1 MDWLNQAKKLTEKAT
16 RYKYALLILGL
27 GLVLMWFPW
36 ERQVQPEASEPAE
49 IQKQTDPEDRLEE
62 ILSQV
67 QGAGKVRVLLTE
79 SAGEQ
84 TLYQTDEDESQ
95 SSDTHS
101 HRSDTVVVTGS
112 DRAQTGLVRQVNP
125 PEYLGAIIVC
135 QGADR
140 PAVCLAIVEAVSAV
154 TGISSD
160 RISVLKMK

>member
-1 MDWLNQAKKLTEKAT
+1 MDWLNQAKKLREIAG

-36 ERQVQPEASEPAE
+36 DREVEPEDTEPASVQE
-49 IQKQTDPEDRLEE
+49 QTDPESRLEE

-67 QGAGKVRVLLTE
+67 RGAGKVRVMLTE

-95 SSDTHS
+95 SSDS
-101 HRSDTVVVTGS
+101 FSRRSDTVVITGN
-112 DRAQTGLVRQVNP
+112 DRSQTGLVRQVNP
-125 PEYLGAIIVC
+125 PEYLGAIVVC

-140 PAVCLAIVEAVSAV
+140 PAVCLAIVEAVAAV

>member
-1 MDWLNQAKKLTEKAT
+1 MDWLTQVKTLAEKIT

-36 ERQVQPEASEPAE
+36 NQEAQSETQEPVLAQE
-49 IQKQTDPEDRLEE
+49 QTDPEARLEE

-67 QGAGKVRVLLTE
+67 QGAGKVRVMLTE

-84 TLYQTDEDESQ
+84 TLYQTDGDESQ
-95 SSDTHS
+95 SEDTHS

-140 PAVCLAIVEAVSAV
+140 PAVCLAIVEAVAAV
-154 TGISSD
+154 TGISFD